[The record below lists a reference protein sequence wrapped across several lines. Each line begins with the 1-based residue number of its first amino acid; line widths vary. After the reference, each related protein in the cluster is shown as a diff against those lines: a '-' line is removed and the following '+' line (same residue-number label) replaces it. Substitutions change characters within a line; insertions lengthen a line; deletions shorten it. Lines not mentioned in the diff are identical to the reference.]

1 MSNLRALNKLAD
13 NLQSVAPSEAVAK
26 LRRISERL
34 RDISTEL
41 IGSGAEAVLELV
53 VPFFL
58 TVMFPNLGNV
68 LSRKGGAL

>member
-1 MSNLRALNKLAD
+1 MNKLAD
-13 NLQSVAPSEAVAK
+13 NLQSVAPSETVAK

-34 RDISTEL
+34 GDISTEL
-41 IGSGAEAVLELV
+41 IGRNAEAVLELV

-58 TVMFPNLGNV
+58 TAMFPNLGNV